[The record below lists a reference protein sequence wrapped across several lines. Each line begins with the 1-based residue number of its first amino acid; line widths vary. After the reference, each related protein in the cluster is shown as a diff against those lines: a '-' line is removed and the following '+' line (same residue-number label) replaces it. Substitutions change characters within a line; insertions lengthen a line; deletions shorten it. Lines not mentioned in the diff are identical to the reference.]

1 MSHMS
6 HFDTFWLVTYSV
18 GLSLKSNFSQRQWH
32 QIAPIVITERKTWW
46 RSCYVHDVIPWNMTL
61 IWLDHYIIWLF
72 DSYMLE
78 FDTHTHKHSRSL
90 THSLIHS
97 HCLCQGL
104 VQICGELVAYFQW
117 PDGHRP
123 VQQCQNPFETLGC
136 GRVDGHFPHQGGRGL
151 RVLHKAS
158 RAEWWT
164 SVKMYASLHADFT
177 QCVYY
182 EYLMSHLVFGTR
194 LCHFR
199 FIFSCTL
206 DSSLITARASTS
218 TVFMMPCLAMPCH
231 ALPCLAMPCHALPC
245 LAMPCHA
252 LPCLAM
258 PCHALPCLAMPCHAL
273 PCLAMPCHA
282 LPCLAMPC
290 HALPCL
296 AVRLGVDYYCFHDVD
311 VAPQGSSLQEFQS
324 NLDVIS
330 DKLLSKQK
338 ETGVK
343 LCLKSVQEQSGLFNL
358 ELERLRFFV
367 RRIEIWAV
375 QCSSWMWSSNIWILE
390 KDSWEI
396 GVE

>member
-1 MSHMS
+1 MSFLIES
-6 HFDTFWLVTYSV
+6 SW
-18 GLSLKSNFSQRQWH
+18 
-32 QIAPIVITERKTWW
+32 I
-46 RSCYVHDVIPWNMTL
+46 MTL
-61 IWLDHYIIWLF
+61 KLF
-72 DSYMLE
+72 DCLMRTCWSFTHCMLC
-78 FDTHTHKHSRSL
+78 T
-90 THSLIHS
+90 
-97 HCLCQGL
+97 CQGL
-104 VQICGELVAYFQW
+104 VQICGELVAYFQR

-123 VQQCQNPFETLGC
+123 IQQCQNPFETLGC
-136 GRVDGHFPHQGGRGL
+136 GRVDGHFPHQGGCGL

-158 RAEWWT
+158 WSFKLELNRAEYAQWT
-164 SVKMYASLHADFT
+164 SVKMYTESLHADFT

-182 EYLMSHLVFGTR
+182 KYLMFTSRIWYLLV
-194 LCHFR
+194 
-199 FIFSCTL
+199 
-206 DSSLITARASTS
+206 SSLFHFLSYSWLIFDHCLSSHFGCLHAA
-218 TVFMMPCLAMPCH
+218 MPCHALPCPAMPCHALPCLAMPCH

-343 LCLKSVQEQSGLFNL
+343 LCLE
-358 ELERLRFFV
+358 
-367 RRIEIWAV
+367 
-375 QCSSWMWSSNIWILE
+375 SNF
-390 KDSWEI
+390 DF
-396 GVE
+396 